1 MPPIEITC
9 PPSFEPDEWEAH
21 KRDARYII
29 WQRGRGELDVHHGYL
44 AGQLGLFNYAKNYF
58 SVLDAV
64 SVEEDAA
71 GGPMVTA
78 LVTAIGSEVP
88 GGRFFELAEKLGHEV
103 EDRAEFALAM
113 RQWSIDWIRAH
124 PERAQINTA
133 DGQTG

>member
-71 GGPMVTA
+71 GSHHGTSRSVFLDANGIQHAAVVLGIVGQPELASEVAVMDVELVAAALPGTSSGSA
-78 LVTAIGSEVP
+78 LVRLP
-88 GGRFFELAEKLGHEV
+88 
-103 EDRAEFALAM
+103 
-113 RQWSIDWIRAH
+113 
-124 PERAQINTA
+124 
-133 DGQTG
+133 